1 MIREIVKD
9 TEFLQQ
15 VSERADINADKQ
27 LFDDLVDTA
36 QANVPNCVGLAA
48 PQIGVLKKAIVV
60 MTNAG
65 WKVFV
70 NPTII
75 ARSKE
80 TYIAV
85 EGCLSIEGKR
95 EVKRHKWIKVAFQQP
110 NGKTQTIQYS
120 GFIAEIIQHE
130 CDHLRG
136 VLI

>member
-1 MIREIVKD
+1 MIREIVKN

>member
-1 MIREIVKD
+1 MIKEIVKD
-9 TEFLQQ
+9 VEFLQQ
-15 VSERADINADKQ
+15 VSERADITADKQ

-36 QANVPNCVGLAA
+36 QANIANCVGLAA

-60 MTNAG
+60 MTNTG

-80 TYIAV
+80 TYIAT
-85 EGCLSIEGKR
+85 EGCLSLDGQR

-110 NGKTQTIQYS
+110 NGKTQVVQYN
-120 GFIAEIIQHE
+120 GMVAEIIQHE

>member
-1 MIREIVKD
+1 MIKEIVKD
-9 TEFLQQ
+9 VEFLQQ
-15 VSERADINADKQ
+15 VSERADITADKQ

-36 QANVPNCVGLAA
+36 QAIIANCVGLAA

-60 MTNAG
+60 MTNTG

-80 TYIAV
+80 TYIAT
-85 EGCLSIEGKR
+85 EGCLSLDGQR

-110 NGKTQTIQYS
+110 TGKTQVVQYN
-120 GFIAEIIQHE
+120 GMVAEIIQHE

>member
-1 MIREIVKD
+1 MIKEIVKD
-9 TEFLQQ
+9 IEFLQQ

-27 LFDDLVDTA
+27 LFADLVDTA
-36 QANVPNCVGLAA
+36 KANASNCVGLAA
-48 PQIGVLKKAIVV
+48 PQIGVLKRAIVV

-75 ARSKE
+75 ARSKD
-80 TYIAV
+80 TYIAT
-85 EGCLSIEGKR
+85 EGCLSLDGERK
-95 EVKRHKWIKVAFQQP
+95 VKRHRWVKVAYQQP
-110 NGKTQTIQYS
+110 NGETRTMNCL
-120 GFIAEIIQHE
+120 GFLAEIIQHE

>member
-1 MIREIVKD
+1 MIKEIVKD
-9 TEFLQQ
+9 IEFLQQ
-15 VSERADINADKQ
+15 VSERADIKADKQ
-27 LFDDLVDTA
+27 LFIDLVDTA
-36 QANVPNCVGLAA
+36 QANVPNCIGLAA

-60 MTNAG
+60 MTNTG

-80 TYIAV
+80 TYIAS
-85 EGCLSIEGKR
+85 EGCLSLDGKR
-95 EVKRHKWIKVAFQQP
+95 DVKRHEWIKVAFQQP
-110 NGKTQTIQYS
+110 NGKMQTIQYS
-120 GFIAEIIQHE
+120 GLTAEIIQHE

>member
-1 MIREIVKD
+1 MIKEIVKD
-9 TEFLQQ
+9 IEFLQQ

-27 LFDDLVDTA
+27 LFTDLIDTA

-48 PQIGVLKKAIVV
+48 PQIGVLRKAIVV

-75 ARSKE
+75 ARSQE
-80 TYIAV
+80 TYTAI
-85 EGCLSIEGKR
+85 EGCLSLEGER
-95 EVKRHKWIKVAFQQP
+95 EVKRHRWIKVAFQQP
-110 NGKTQTIQYS
+110 NGKTQIVQYS
-120 GFIAEIIQHE
+120 GFTAEIIQHE